1 MYSVFSD
8 LMREKERVLNRPLSF
23 AEEIKLLATTAEM
36 NTGMTD
42 STNHGNVDVCMK
54 FNKINTN

>member
-1 MYSVFSD
+1 
-8 LMREKERVLNRPLSF
+8 MREKERVLNRPLSF

-42 STNHGNVDVCMK
+42 STNHGNVDEVQ
-54 FNKINTN
+54 